1 MVKEKDSLKNLADF
15 LTGEKAL
22 RDKEEAIKKAKKQ
35 AIKDEKDK
43 RRRKIVK
50 GEIQLEEDPVQK
62 KEVVQNIKL
71 FEWSAPER
79 YQINLNSKGFL
90 IILALSLVFIAL
102 LAVLGKYFLIA
113 AIISMLFVLYAA
125 ATTKPLIVK
134 HKITKRGIE
143 TTGKLYEWYML
154 DSFYITKKEGIYT
167 ILVNTKLNFPKMLI
181 MLAREKDKDAIF
193 VILQKHLLYEEIK
206 KQKKIDIISYGEYIP
221 LEKV

>member
-1 MVKEKDSLKNLADF
+1 
-15 LTGEKAL
+15 
-22 RDKEEAIKKAKKQ
+22 
-35 AIKDEKDK
+35 
-43 RRRKIVK
+43 
-50 GEIQLEEDPVQK
+50 
-62 KEVVQNIKL
+62 
-71 FEWSAPER
+71 
-79 YQINLNSKGFL
+79 
-90 IILALSLVFIAL
+90 
-102 LAVLGKYFLIA
+102 
-113 AIISMLFVLYAA
+113 MLFVLYAA

-154 DSFYITKKEGIYT
+154 DSFYITKKEEIYT

-181 MLAREKDKDAIF
+181 MLAKKKDKDAIF